1 MLNTPFH
8 LSQADSRPMYQ
19 QIMDGIKQCIVTGQ
33 WPAGFALPSI
43 RELSS
48 VLKVSVITVKRAYQ
62 ELEREGVIITRQGM
76 GSFVGDQS
84 SLNGQKEAEL
94 DDHLE
99 RAIAIAKLLDL
110 SPSALK
116 KRLAALLE
124 QS

>member
-1 MLNTPFH
+1 MLKIPLH

-33 WPAGFALPSI
+33 WPAGYNLPSI

-62 ELEREGVIITRQGM
+62 ELEREGVIYTRQGM
-76 GSFVGDQS
+76 GSFVS
-84 SLNGQKEAEL
+84 ELSNVSHQKEAEL
-94 DDHLE
+94 DNYLE
-99 RAIAIAKLLDL
+99 RAVATAKLIGL
-110 SPSALK
+110 SPAALK

-124 QS
+124 Q